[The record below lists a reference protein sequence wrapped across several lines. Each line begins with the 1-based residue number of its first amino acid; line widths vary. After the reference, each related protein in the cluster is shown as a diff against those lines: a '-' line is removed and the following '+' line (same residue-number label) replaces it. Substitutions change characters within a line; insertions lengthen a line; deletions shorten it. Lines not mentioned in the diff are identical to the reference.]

1 MFRSLALGLTA
12 VLALF
17 AAAPVAAQTTTLTVS
32 TWVPPG
38 HPINTTMLPTWFK
51 QVEEATQGRVK
62 FRVLPKTAGA
72 VGGQVDAV
80 RDGLA
85 DVGYTAHGYNPG
97 RFVLQELAEL
107 PLLGETSLESSIAYW
122 RIFQK
127 HLAKFNE
134 HEGIVVLSTM
144 VSEGRLHNARKE
156 IISVRDLNGLKIR
169 VAGGN
174 TVETAKL
181 LGVVPVQ
188 KPINEIYEMLSAGI
202 VDGAMMPMLTVQSFG
217 LLDKLTH
224 TLVVPGALYNSS
236 YSLFINPAKFAKLSP
251 QDQEALRK
259 TAGENFARI
268 WGATARDGDIKAE
281 AEAKHVGNKVTK
293 ISPAFEA
300 ELRKALEPIDR
311 QWIERAKAK
320 GLSNAEE
327 ILKEFRAEA
336 KQASASH

>member
-1 MFRSLALGLTA
+1 MFRAIALALVGLT
-12 VLALF
+12 LF
-17 AAAPVAAQTTTLTVS
+17 AMTPARAQTTILTVS

-38 HPINTTMLPTWFK
+38 HPINTIMLPAWFK

-62 FRVLPKTAGA
+62 FRVLPKVAGA
-72 VGGQVDAV
+72 VGGQIDAI

-85 DVGYTAHGYNPG
+85 DIGYTPHGYNPG

-134 HEGIVVLSTM
+134 HEGVTVLSVM
-144 VSEGRLHNARKE
+144 VSEGRLHNARRE
-156 IISVRDLNGLKIR
+156 ITSVRDLNGLKIR

-181 LGVVPVQ
+181 LGIVPVQ
-188 KPINEIYEMLSAGI
+188 KPINEIFEMLTSGI
-202 VDGAMMPMLTVQSFG
+202 VDGAMMPMVTVQSFG

-236 YSLFINPAKFAKLSP
+236 YSLFANPAKFSKLSP
-251 QDQEALRK
+251 EDQEAIRK
-259 TAGENFARI
+259 VSGENFARI
-268 WGATARDGDIKAE
+268 WGATARDGDAKAE
-281 AEAKHVGNKVTK
+281 AEARRLGNKVTN

-311 QWIERAKAK
+311 LWIDRAKAK
-320 GLSNAEE
+320 GMADAEE

-336 KQASASH
+336 RQASAVR